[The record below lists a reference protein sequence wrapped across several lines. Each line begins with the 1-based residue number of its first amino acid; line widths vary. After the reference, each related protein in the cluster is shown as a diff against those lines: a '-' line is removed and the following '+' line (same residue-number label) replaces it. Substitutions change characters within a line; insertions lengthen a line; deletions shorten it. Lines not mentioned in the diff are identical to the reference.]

1 MTTRKK
7 ISDHQT
13 TVVICAF
20 CGGQGRDPFGLL
32 SPMAAC
38 QVCGSKG
45 KHTLL
50 LPITACAYCRGTGV
64 HPHSRLTCT
73 SCRGVGKVHVLAS
86 AVTCPSC
93 FATGRANA
101 SFWSGNPLSCGYCR
115 GKGMVSKEQ
124 AALFEV
130 YQYGN

>member
-73 SCRGVGKVHVLAS
+73 SCRLVWGGGEPML
-86 AVTCPSC
+86 P
-93 FATGRANA
+93 FGRVILCLVAIA
-101 SFWSGNPLSCGYCR
+101 EARAW
-115 GKGMVSKEQ
+115 
-124 AALFEV
+124 
-130 YQYGN
+130 